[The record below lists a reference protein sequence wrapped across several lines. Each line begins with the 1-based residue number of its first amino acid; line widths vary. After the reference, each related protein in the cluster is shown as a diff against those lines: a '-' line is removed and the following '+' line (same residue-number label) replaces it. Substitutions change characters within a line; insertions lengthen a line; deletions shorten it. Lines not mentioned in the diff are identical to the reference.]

1 MDTTRDS
8 WQRPFRTAAL
18 FNALRHLVLICGAL
32 FMVLPFVWMLST
44 SLKPPDEVLSWP
56 PELIPRHFTVANYVG
71 VFQTAPFL
79 LFFFNSMLIAT
90 VSTLSILF
98 TSSLAGFIFGKYRFP
113 GRGFLF
119 ILVLATAMVPFETY
133 MIPLYLMMKNLD
145 LVNTYLGL
153 GAPYLIMSYGIFF
166 MRQNVIAAVPDEL
179 LDAARI
185 DGATEWRIYWQLIVP
200 LLRGALG
207 ALGIFA
213 FMQTWAAFIWPLII
227 TSSRDLW
234 TMELGLGM
242 FQYRFTVDLGLI
254 NAGSMLSIMP
264 VLLVFILLR
273 RHIVRGIAL
282 TGMKG

>member
-1 MDTTRDS
+1 
-8 WQRPFRTAAL
+8 
-18 FNALRHLVLICGAL
+18 
-32 FMVLPFVWMLST
+32 
-44 SLKPPDEVLSWP
+44 
-56 PELIPRHFTVANYVG
+56 
-71 VFQTAPFL
+71 
-79 LFFFNSMLIAT
+79 
-90 VSTLSILF
+90 
-98 TSSLAGFIFGKYRFP
+98 
-113 GRGFLF
+113 
-119 ILVLATAMVPFETY
+119 
-133 MIPLYLMMKNLD
+133 
-145 LVNTYLGL
+145 
-153 GAPYLIMSYGIFF
+153 

-185 DGATEWRIYWQLIVP
+185 DGATEWRMYWQIVVP
-200 LLRGALG
+200 LLRGPMG

-213 FMQTWAAFIWPLII
+213 FMQAWAAFIWPLII

-264 VLLVFILLR
+264 VLLVFLLLR